1 MISSGSC
8 HHKWDSHKIFIII
21 LQATHKH
28 ICDYEPFNIEQ
39 KFWLIWAT
47 SASVGNSICYQQY
60 LDLILR
66 GPARVTFYH
75 CCLCISFDVVL
86 YQCGIYFR
94 TSLDGEM
101 EETHGTEIPL
111 LIWITSG
118 FLLHIFPLFSCSP
131 NQPLWSNQTLCDPT
145 RFLVALWK
153 V

>member
-8 HHKWDSHKIFIII
+8 HHKWDSHRIFIII

-94 TSLDGEM
+94 ASLDM
-101 EETHGTEIPL
+101 EIQGIHQAWGRNPL
-111 LIWITSG
+111 VIYKLIRG
-118 FLLHIFPLFSCSP
+118 FLPHGFSPFSYPP
-131 NQPLWSNQTLCDPT
+131 NQPL
-145 RFLVALWK
+145 
-153 V
+153 